1 LDESKCLREEWALK
15 TLPRAV
21 ILKRFATDLRV
32 LLRAIDFGIGARKIA
47 LVARLTTVFPVSPA
61 LHGRQRRGYNKSS
74 HRFSFCEH
82 SCAMENTPTE
92 KPNVVIVG
100 AGFGGLEAAKKLAC
114 ENVRVTVIDRTN
126 YHLFQPLLYQVATA
140 ALSPADIAAPVRA
153 VLSKWKNVE
162 VILAEVQSVDVDAKK
177 IKTTDTEIGYDFLI
191 LATGA
196 RHSYFGHNEWEKL
209 APGLKSLEDAIELRR
224 RLLMAFEYAEKVTDE
239 GARKAAMT
247 FVIIG
252 GGPTGVEMAG
262 AIAEIARYTLAKDF
276 RHIDPSEARVIL
288 IEGDPR
294 LLAAFPEDLSASALK
309 QLVDLGVE
317 VRTGT
322 RATNLTEGGVQAGNE
337 FIPCRVKIW
346 AAGNNAS
353 FVGKTLGT
361 PVDQVGRVMVNGDL
375 TIPGHPEVQVIG
387 DLANFSHQ
395 TGQPLPGVSPV
406 AMQQGRHAARNILA
420 MIEGRRPQ
428 HFRYWDKGSM
438 ATIGRNKAVA
448 DLNLVHLSGLPAWL
462 VWLFVHIIF
471 LVGFRN
477 RLAVLFQWAWAY
489 FTFNKGARLITRNF
503 QAEQRPPA

>member
-1 LDESKCLREEWALK
+1 
-15 TLPRAV
+15 
-21 ILKRFATDLRV
+21 
-32 LLRAIDFGIGARKIA
+32 
-47 LVARLTTVFPVSPA
+47 
-61 LHGRQRRGYNKSS
+61 
-74 HRFSFCEH
+74 
-82 SCAMENTPTE
+82 MENVPEE
-92 KPNVVIVG
+92 KPRVMIVG
-100 AGFGGLEAAKKLAC
+100 GGFGGLEAAKKLAGQD
-114 ENVRVTVIDRTN
+114 VRVTVIDRTN

-153 VLSKWKNVE
+153 ILSRWKNME
-162 VILAEVQSVDVDAKK
+162 VILAEVQSVDVAAKK
-177 IKTTDTEIGYDFLI
+177 IKTTDMEIPYDFLI

-224 RLLMAFEYAEKVTDE
+224 RLLMAFEYAEKITDE
-239 GARKAAMT
+239 AARKTAMT

-276 RHIDPSEARVIL
+276 RHIDPSQARVIL
-288 IEGDPR
+288 IEADPR
-294 LLAAFPEDLSASALK
+294 LLGSFPEDLSVSAMK

-317 VRTGT
+317 VRTSV
-322 RATNLTEGGVQAGNE
+322 RATNLTETGLQVGDE

-353 FVGKTLGT
+353 FVGKTLGV
-361 PVDQVGRVMVNGDL
+361 PIDRVGRVMVNDDL

-406 AMQQGRHAARNILA
+406 AMQQGRHAATNILR
-420 MIEGRRPQ
+420 MIKNRGPQ
-428 HFRYWDKGSM
+428 RFRYWDKGSM

-448 DLNLVHLSGLPAWL
+448 DLNFVHLSGLPAWL

-489 FTFNKGARLITRNF
+489 FTFNAGARLITRNF
-503 QAEQRPPA
+503 QSETRPPA

>member
-1 LDESKCLREEWALK
+1 MQQASPGK
-15 TLPRAV
+15 PHV
-21 ILKRFATDLRV
+21 I
-32 LLRAIDFGIGARKIA
+32 II
-47 LVARLTTVFPVSPA
+47 
-61 LHGRQRRGYNKSS
+61 
-74 HRFSFCEH
+74 
-82 SCAMENTPTE
+82 
-92 KPNVVIVG
+92 G
-100 AGFGGLEAAKKLAC
+100 AGFGGLQAAKKLARK
-114 ENVRVTVIDRTN
+114 NVRVTVIDRTN

-153 VLSKWKNVE
+153 VLSKFKNVE
-162 VILAEVQSVDVDAKK
+162 VILAEVQAVDVDAKK
-177 IKTTDTEIGYDFLI
+177 VKTADLELDYDYLI
-191 LATGA
+191 VATGA
-196 RHSYFGHNEWEKL
+196 RHSYFGHNDWEKL

-224 RLLMAFEYAEKVTDE
+224 RILMAFEYAEKIDDE
-239 GARKAAMT
+239 AARKAAMT

-276 RHIDPSEARVIL
+276 RHIDPSQARVIL
-288 IEGDPR
+288 IEGEPR
-294 LLAAFPEDLSASALK
+294 LLASFPEDLSSRAMK

-317 VRTGT
+317 VRTGV
-322 RATNLTEGGVQAGNE
+322 RATNLTETGVQAGNE

-361 PVDQVGRVMVNGDL
+361 PVDGVGRVVVNGDL
-375 TIPGHPEVQVIG
+375 TIPWHPEVQVIG

-420 MIEGRRPQ
+420 MIEGGKPQ
-428 HFRYWDKGSM
+428 RFRYWDKGSM

-448 DLNLVHLSGLPAWL
+448 DLNIVHLSGLPAWI

-477 RLAVLFQWAWAY
+477 RFAVLFQKAWAY

-503 QAEQRPPA
+503 QSETRPPA